1 MKLREAI
8 VAIAIV
14 IVYVSV
20 KERKVPAGILE
31 WLFLIGAFAIIS
43 ASAVGGCSGI
53 LGWGDFEEEGKR

>member
-43 ASAVGGCSGI
+43 ASAVGGWSGI
-53 LGWGDFEEEGKR
+53 LG

>member
-20 KERKVPAGILE
+20 KERKVPAGVLE
-31 WLFLIGAFAIIS
+31 WLFLISAFAIIS
-43 ASAVGGCSGI
+43 ASAAGGCSGI
-53 LGWGDFEEEGKR
+53 LG

>member
-31 WLFLIGAFAIIS
+31 WLFLMGSLIAIC
-43 ASAVGGCSGI
+43 V
-53 LGWGDFEEEGKR
+53 

>member
-31 WLFLIGAFAIIS
+31 WLFLIGAFIVIIS
-43 ASAVGGCSGI
+43 SLI
-53 LGWGDFEEEGKR
+53 R